1 MVLKNYFLKRIQKI
15 YINDHN
21 KYTII
26 NFYIFERLL
35 MNKIIT
41 FTILFFFKSFFINAD
56 EQIKPNFF
64 TQFEPEAFKESY
76 TTITTKMATFQK
88 NSGFDAKI
96 FNLFALS
103 AAAGMKCEYCIIAH
117 TYEAKKAGATEEEIK
132 IAVMIAGVVS
142 LNSTVLYGNQY
153 SQDKLKK
160 MLE

>member
-1 MVLKNYFLKRIQKI
+1 MCIR
-15 YINDHN
+15 D
-21 KYTII
+21 
-26 NFYIFERLL
+26 R
-35 MNKIIT
+35 
-41 FTILFFFKSFFINAD
+41 INAD

-64 TQFEPEAFKESY
+64 TQFEPESFKKSY
-76 TTITTKMATFQK
+76 TTITTKMAAFQK

-103 AAAGMKCEYCIIAH
+103 AAAGMKCEYCVMAH

-153 SQDKLKK
+153 SQEKLKK

>member
-1 MVLKNYFLKRIQKI
+1 MV
-15 YINDHN
+15 
-21 KYTII
+21 
-26 NFYIFERLL
+26 
-35 MNKIIT
+35 KIII
-41 FTILFFFKSFFINAD
+41 FTILFIFNSFLINAN

-64 TQFEPEAFKESY
+64 TQFEPESFKKSY
-76 TTITTKMATFQK
+76 TTITTKMADFQK

-103 AAAGMKCEYCIIAH
+103 GSSMKYCVN

-142 LNSTVLYGNQY
+142 LNSTVLYGNQS
-153 SQDKLKK
+153 SQEKLKK

>member
-1 MVLKNYFLKRIQKI
+1 MK
-15 YINDHN
+15 
-21 KYTII
+21 
-26 NFYIFERLL
+26 
-35 MNKIIT
+35 KIIT
-41 FTILFFFKSFFINAD
+41 FTILFIFNSFLINAN

-64 TQFEPEAFKESY
+64 TQFEPESFKKSY
-76 TTITTKMATFQK
+76 TTITTRMANFQK

-103 AAAGMKCEYCIIAH
+103 AAAGMKCEYCVMAH